1 MCNNH
6 PRFYLLLEFKKC
18 SLIMFFFVFSFQVH
32 ANTAPVKNE
41 FSVRAFHLDLRI
53 QVMKMPA
60 LKAFA
65 LKMSKGGINTLI
77 MEWESSYP
85 YTKHAVISGRYH
97 YTVDEIKSFVAY
109 CSSIGIDVVP
119 LQQSFGHVEY
129 ILKNYRYANLRE
141 DQKDYSQINPIKE
154 EEAKALFTDLFKDM
168 ISTHTSPYIH
178 VGGDETYLL
187 GHAEASKEKVR
198 KLGMAR
204 LYGDYI
210 KMICDV
216 VVSLGKRP
224 ILWADI
230 AMKYPEA
237 LKSLP
242 KQTILVDWNYGW
254 DLNRFGDHQKLMSYG
269 FEIWG
274 APALRSSPDN
284 YFLTDWNK
292 HFKNIADFIPQS
304 AKLGYKGMVMTS
316 WSTSGVYSPV
326 FETHTDIYYL
336 HAIRHVYPLTGYNI
350 LIDAY
355 LSSLNSG
362 LQLNQD
368 NFIEQY
374 AINKYGFNKAGAK
387 KFKEAL
393 TVRAFEISQGKVV
406 GGERTV
412 PQLLDSAQLAADIFH
427 NLKPS
432 KNRLEFEHYGLMA
445 DIRIQYLRYM
455 LIELATNA
463 PDFDS
468 TMIPSL
474 LNQLRALPTKDIDER
489 FIRLNRDSFYLSE
502 LESENVLRNAKIE
515 LLYRTLSSKRN

>member
-1 MCNNH
+1 MCNQ
-6 PRFYLLLEFKKC
+6 YLHFRPIWRPKINLLIAFI
-18 SLIMFFFVFSFQVH
+18 LLFSIQLYAATIAKDEFQV
-32 ANTAPVKNE
+32 
-41 FSVRAFHLDLRI
+41 RGFHLDLRI

-65 LKMSKGGINTLI
+65 LKLSKSGINTLI
-77 MEWESSYP
+77 MEWEATYP
-85 YTKHAVISGRYH
+85 YTKHAVISNRYH
-97 YTVDEIKSFVAY
+97 YTVDEVKSFVSY

-154 EEAKALFTDLFKDM
+154 AEAKALFTDLFKDM
-168 ISTHTSPYIH
+168 ISTHQSPYIH

-187 GHAEASKEKVR
+187 GHSEESKEKVK

-242 KQTILVDWNYGW
+242 KQTVLVDWNYGW
-254 DLNRFGDHQKLMSYG
+254 ALDRFGDHQKLMSYG

-292 HFKNIADFIPQS
+292 HFKNIIDFIPQS

-326 FETHTDIYYL
+326 FETHNDIYYL

-355 LSSLNSG
+355 LSSLNNG
-362 LQLNQD
+362 LQLDQD
-368 NFIEQY
+368 SFIEKY
-374 AINKYGFNKAGAK
+374 AIENYGLSKADAI
-387 KFKEAL
+387 KFKETL
-393 TVRAFEISQGKVV
+393 RVKAFEINQGKVV
-406 GGERTV
+406 GEEKSFRE
-412 PQLLDSAQLAADIFH
+412 LLDSAKQVSDILH
-427 NLKPS
+427 ALKPS
-432 KNRLEFEHYGLMA
+432 KKKLEFGHYRLMA
-445 DIRIQYLRYM
+445 DIRLQYLSYM
-455 LIELATNA
+455 KIELAVNSI
-463 PDFDS
+463 DFRVD
-468 TMIPSL
+468 MIPGL
-474 LNQLRALPTKDIDER
+474 LRELKALNTKAIDRQFIKLNQNT
-489 FIRLNRDSFYLSE
+489 FYLSE
-502 LESENVLRNAKIE
+502 LKEENELRNKKIK
-515 LLYRTLSSKRN
+515 LLYNTLTNQRN